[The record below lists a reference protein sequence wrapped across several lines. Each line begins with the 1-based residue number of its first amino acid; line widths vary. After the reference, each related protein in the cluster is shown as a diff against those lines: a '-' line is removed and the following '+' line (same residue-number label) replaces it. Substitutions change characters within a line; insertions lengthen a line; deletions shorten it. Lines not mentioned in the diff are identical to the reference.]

1 MRLLTLLQI
10 VSMTSILVELLVV
23 VAGKSKSRG
32 RLLETLLLSLV
43 MPLWVGKKWTCVV
56 YVIWGCVMAVLAAAA
71 SVLLGREAKIEI
83 APSSSALLVFE
94 SLSFLSLASRL
105 DVSNHFSFMSIKRS
119 SINDGKSIA
128 TTHQPKSI
136 IILRGK
142 TWGSKHNTSCIIN

>member
-1 MRLLTLLQI
+1 
-10 VSMTSILVELLVV
+10 
-23 VAGKSKSRG
+23 
-32 RLLETLLLSLV
+32 
-43 MPLWVGKKWTCVV
+43 
-56 YVIWGCVMAVLAAAA
+56 MAVLAAAA
-71 SVLLGREAKIEI
+71 CVLLGREAKIEI

-142 TWGSKHNTSCIIN
+142 T